1 MPRKSKTTKATNIN
15 KSKSTSNNKVNV
27 VVNLG
32 NNRRQPVNNKRMDRG
47 MLGMPLG
54 MLRFLPYGG
63 GGSTVINNIPPNNQ
77 NEAMNM
83 NLMVQQNNMLK
94 ELQQEAQTLKSSN
107 KTMND
112 TIEII
117 KKDLS
122 SIVSSSPSSLYGGG
136 KSSPPSSDYGGGPPS
151 AHFDSMSISRDKM
164 PPIKKKPSNEMET
177 GDSYPTPHSLVN
189 IRYSNTHNLDTDT
202 TSQGVSQGVSQGSR
216 VSVKPV
222 ITDFQTYLSDVI
234 NAKKAGK
241 DVKSKFIA
249 DAVNQFD
256 QRIRD
261 TLANRYGSTSS
272 GITRIP
278 QQMEGAF
285 DKFYNTSNK
294 FFGRGGGKES
304 QLYKM
309 IGGLEGIVEAQSPS
323 PPSSP
328 SHNHHG
334 HSSDSHNSSYTHY

>member
-27 VVNLG
+27 VVNVG
-32 NNRRQPVNNKRMDRG
+32 NRRQPVNNKRMDRG

-54 MLRFLPYGG
+54 MLRYLPYGG
-63 GGSTVINNIPPNNQ
+63 GGTTTIVNNIPPNNQ
-77 NEAMNM
+77 NDAMNM
-83 NLMVQQNNMLK
+83 NLMVQQNNLLK
-94 ELQQEAQTLKSSN
+94 QLQQEAQSLKSSN
-107 KTMND
+107 QTMND

-136 KSSPPSSDYGGGPPS
+136 KSSSDYGDPPKPKPEP
-151 AHFDSMSISRDKM
+151 MSVENKPS
-164 PPIKKKPSNEMET
+164 IKKRPSNEMDT

-216 VSVKPV
+216 ASVKPV